1 MHKGIE
7 AAAEFKKIVDHKGAS
22 WGATWVHTYWGQYYA
37 LSELG
42 MARGLALAG
51 DTAKA
56 RKAYE
61 DFLALWEMLIKKFQ
75 C

>member
-1 MHKGIE
+1 M
-7 AAAEFKKIVDHKGAS
+7 
-22 WGATWVHTYWGQYYA
+22 HTYWGQYYA

-61 DFLALWEMLIKKFQ
+61 DFLALWKNADKEIPVLKQAQAEYAKLP
-75 C
+75 

>member
-1 MHKGIE
+1 M
-7 AAAEFKKIVDHKGAS
+7 
-22 WGATWVHTYWGQYYA
+22 HTYWGQYYA

-61 DFLALWEMLIKKFQ
+61 DFLALWEMLTKKFQ